1 MQKLMVRD
9 ETGQATITWFNQP
22 YLKNKFEIR

>member
-1 MQKLMVRD
+1 MQKLQVRD
-9 ETGQATITWFNQP
+9 ETATATITWFNQP